1 MPQPSTQRARGAWRI
16 AALLSGLAVLALAG
30 SSRGAEEDFFKSRLE
45 PFLTKH
51 CLDCHS
57 GDEPAAK
64 LNLDAFKDAASVRG
78 DHKTWGK
85 VVDYLEA
92 GIMPPE
98 DQQQPAADEVLAVT
112 GWVSGELAKFDDSG
126 RRNPGRVTIRRLNR
140 VEYANTV
147 RDLIGVDFKPADDFP
162 SDDVGYGFDNIGDV
176 LTLPPLLMEKYLAA
190 AEKIATQAIVSGK
203 PTEPITARF
212 AAEKLRSSLDPAD
225 GKATGALFANGAVS
239 TEFSFPAAGDYVLR
253 ASAFGE
259 QAGRDAC
266 RMALRIDDKNAAE
279 VDVPATAEKPA
290 VYEGRLTV
298 AAGKHTISAAFLND
312 YYSPTEAD
320 PAQRDRNLFVDYL
333 ELEGPIDHTS
343 RLPESHRRIL
353 FREPPEDDAKGKS
366 ADPKEVANCAR
377 EILSRF
383 ATRAYR
389 RPVTAEEVDR
399 LMRVFD
405 VGRQADEAGQAAGT
419 FAAGIQLAVQAI
431 LVSPHFLF
439 RVELDS
445 GNDSDAPVQKLN
457 DYQLASR
464 LSYFLWSSMPDDEL
478 SRLAAAGEL
487 GKPEN
492 LAAQVNRMLADKK
505 SAALVENFAGQWLQI
520 RNLSLAAPDRARFKG
535 FDDGLR
541 NAMLKETE
549 MFFESVL
556 HEDRSV
562 LDLIDADY
570 TFLNEELAK
579 HYGIE
584 GVEGSEFRRIT
595 LTDKRRGGVLTQASV
610 LTITSNPTRTSPVKR
625 GKWIMEQLLG
635 TPPPPP
641 PPGVPELEQTELKG
655 TLRQK
660 MEQHRANAA
669 CAVCHNRMDPLGFAF
684 ENFDAIGRWRDRDD
698 DAEID
703 PSGTLPGGQ
712 KFSGAAELRTILKSK
727 PERFARNLAR
737 KMLTYA
743 LGRGLEPY
751 DNQAIGEI
759 AARMA
764 ADDYKSS
771 SLVLAVVNSEPFR
784 MRRGKGVE

>member
-1 MPQPSTQRARGAWRI
+1 MPQFSIQATRAAWQHLTVLSAAAVFVFASTARAAD
-16 AALLSGLAVLALAG
+16 
-30 SSRGAEEDFFKSRLE
+30 EDFFKARLE

-51 CLDCHS
+51 CVDCHS

-64 LNLDAFKDAASVRG
+64 LKLDAFKDVASVRG
-78 DHKTWGK
+78 DQKTWGK
-85 VVDYLEA
+85 VVEYLEA

-98 DQQQPAADEVLAVT
+98 EQTQPAADEVLAVT
-112 GWVSGELAKFDDSG
+112 SWVSSQLATLGDSG

-176 LTLPPLLMEKYLAA
+176 LTLPPILMEKYLAA
-190 AEKIATQAIVSGK
+190 AEKIATQAIVANRA
-203 PTEPITARF
+203 TEPVTARF
-212 AAEKLRSSLDPAD
+212 AANKLRSSLDPPTAET
-225 GKATGALFANGAVS
+225 TGSLYSNGQVS
-239 TEFSFPAAGDYVLR
+239 IDYAFPADGDYVLR
-253 ASAFGE
+253 ARAFGE

-266 RMALRIDDKNAAE
+266 RMALVIDDKKAAE

-290 VYEGRLTV
+290 VYEGRV
-298 AAGKHTISAAFLND
+298 AVKAGKRRIAAEFLND
-312 YYSPTEAD
+312 YYDPTAKD
-320 PAQRDRNLFVDYL
+320 PAERDRNLFVDYL
-333 ELEGPIDHTS
+333 EIEGPLDHTQS
-343 RLPESHRRIL
+343 LPDTHKQII
-353 FREPPEDDAKGKS
+353 FREPPEDTKGKP
-366 ADPKEVANCAR
+366 ADPKLVAECAR
-377 EILSRF
+377 EILTRF

-389 RPVTAEEVDR
+389 RPATSAEVDR
-399 LMRVFD
+399 LLRVFD
-405 VGRQADEAGQAAGT
+405 VGRQLNEQGQAQAT

-445 GNDSDAPVQKLN
+445 GHDANSPVQKLN
-457 DYQLASR
+457 DWQLASR

-478 SRLAAAGEL
+478 FRLAAAGEL
-487 GKPEN
+487 GKPEV
-492 LAAQVNRMLADKK
+492 LDGQTRRMLADKK
-505 SAALVENFAGQWLQI
+505 SQALVENFAGQWLQI
-520 RNLSLAAPDRARFKG
+520 RNLSIVSPDRTQFKSFG
-535 FDDGLR
+535 EHLR
-541 NAMLKETE
+541 KAMLKETE
-549 MFFESVL
+549 LFFESVVR
-556 HEDRSV
+556 EDRSV

-570 TFLNEELAK
+570 TFLNEDLAFL
-579 HYGIE
+579 YGIE
-584 GVEGSEFRRIT
+584 GVEGNDFRRVQ
-595 LTDKRRGGVLTQASV
+595 LKDKRRGGILTQASI

-698 DAEID
+698 EAEID
-703 PSGTLPGGQ
+703 PSGTLPGGK
-712 KFSGAAELRTILKSK
+712 KFSGAAELRTILRSQ
-727 PERFARNLAR
+727 PDRFARNLAR

-743 LGRGLEPY
+743 IGRGLEPY

-759 AARMA
+759 ATRMA
-764 ADDYKSS
+764 ADDYKCS